1 MKQLE
6 LKHNYD
12 AQRHEVEKK
21 IKRAKA
27 DQLIEKI
34 QAEKDNIAGLDV
46 VANSRNFSEQEI
58 LENTKGLSFCKF
70 QDITVSQILSS
81 RFLYVCNFS
90 SKRLICSKNREISL
104 NIILSWVW
112 LCIRH
117 LYQQALRILI

>member
-70 QDITVSQILSS
+70 QDITVSQIL
-81 RFLYVCNFS
+81 
-90 SKRLICSKNREISL
+90 
-104 NIILSWVW
+104 
-112 LCIRH
+112 
-117 LYQQALRILI
+117 